1 MKFLSWTGLQYFY
14 SKYIG
19 NLNEQLKNVKES
31 IGNLG
36 NLATA
41 SKENLVYAINEI
53 KSALSSFVEKK
64 DIVDNLTTESEIAPL
79 SANMGAELNKYI
91 GSVSKDMSVETEWK
105 IYQENGWT
113 LNYRKSGYKRYQVL
127 VIKTESKSQGIRDS
141 LIIARCPFT
150 PNINQRL
157 PMIMNVAQAPV
168 GYGNVQFL
176 ENGAITLSASE
187 YANRV
192 TFECYGEVIVK

>member
-1 MKFLSWTGLQYFY
+1 MKYLSWTGLQHFY

-19 NLNEQLKNVKES
+19 NLNEQLKNVKKS

-36 NLATA
+36 NLATT

-64 DIVDNLTTESEIAPL
+64 DIVDNLTSQAGDAPL
-79 SANMGAELNKYI
+79 SANMGREL
-91 GSVSKDMSVETEWK
+91 SEDMSVETEWK
-105 IYQENGWT
+105 IYQENGWI
-113 LNYRKSGYKRYQVL
+113 LKYRKSGYKRYQVL
-127 VIKTESKSQGIRDS
+127 VAKTESKSQGIRDS

-157 PMIMNVAQAPV
+157 PMTMSVAQAPV

-187 YANRV
+187 YANQV
-192 TFECYGEVIVK
+192 TFECYGEVIVR

>member
-19 NLNEQLKNVKES
+19 NLNEQLKNVKKS

-64 DIVDNLTTESEIAPL
+64 DIVDNLTSQAGDAPL
-79 SANMGAELNKYI
+79 SANMGREL
-91 GSVSKDMSVETEWK
+91 SEDMSVETEWK

-127 VIKTESKSQGIRDS
+127 VIKTESRSQGIRDS

-176 ENGAITLSASE
+176 VNGAITLSASE
-187 YANRV
+187 YANPV

>member
-1 MKFLSWTGLQYFY
+1 MKYLSWTGLQHFY

-19 NLNEQLKNVKES
+19 NLNEQLKNVKKS

-36 NLATA
+36 NLATT

-64 DIVDNLTTESEIAPL
+64 DIVDNLTSQAGDAPL
-79 SANMGAELNKYI
+79 SANMGREL
-91 GSVSKDMSVETEWK
+91 SEDMSVETEWK

-113 LNYRKSGYKRYQVL
+113 LKYRKSGYKRYQVL
-127 VIKTESKSQGIRDS
+127 VAKTESKSQGIRDS

-157 PMIMNVAQAPV
+157 PMIMSVSQAPV

-187 YANRV
+187 YANQV
-192 TFECYGEVIVK
+192 TFECCGEVIVR

>member
-19 NLNEQLKNVKES
+19 NLNEQLNNVKES

-64 DIVDNLTTESEIAPL
+64 DIVDNLTSQAGDAPL
-79 SANMGAELNKYI
+79 SANMGREL
-91 GSVSKDMSVETEWK
+91 SEDMSVETEWK

-113 LNYRKSGYKRYQVL
+113 LKYRKSGYKRYQVL
-127 VIKTESKSQGIRDS
+127 VAKTESRSQGIRD
-141 LIIARCPFT
+141 
-150 PNINQRL
+150 
-157 PMIMNVAQAPV
+157 
-168 GYGNVQFL
+168 
-176 ENGAITLSASE
+176 
-187 YANRV
+187 
-192 TFECYGEVIVK
+192 

>member
-19 NLNEQLKNVKES
+19 NLNEQLKNVKKS

-64 DIVDNLTTESEIAPL
+64 DIVDNLTSQAGDAPL
-79 SANMGAELNKYI
+79 SANMGREL
-91 GSVSKDMSVETEWK
+91 SEDMSVETEWK

-113 LNYRKSGYKRYQVL
+113 LNYRKSGYKRYQVF
-127 VIKTESKSQGIRDS
+127 VIKTESKSQGNRDS

-176 ENGAITLSASE
+176 VNGAITLSASE

>member
-1 MKFLSWTGLQYFY
+1 MKYLSWTGLQHFY

-19 NLNEQLKNVKES
+19 NLNEQLKNVKKS

-64 DIVDNLTTESEIAPL
+64 DIVDNLTSQAGDAPL
-79 SANMGAELNKYI
+79 SANMGREL
-91 GSVSKDMSVETEWK
+91 SEDMSVETEWK

-113 LNYRKSGYKRYQVL
+113 LKYRKSGYKRYQIL
-127 VIKTESKSQGIRDS
+127 VAKTESGSQGIRDS
-141 LIIARCPFT
+141 LIIAKCPFT

-157 PMIMNVAQAPV
+157 PMIMSVAQAPV

-187 YANRV
+187 YANQV
-192 TFECYGEVIVK
+192 TFECYGEVIV

>member
-1 MKFLSWTGLQYFY
+1 MKFLSWSGLQYFY

-19 NLNEQLKNVKES
+19 NLNEQLNNVKES

-64 DIVDNLTTESEIAPL
+64 DIVDNLTSQAGDAPL
-79 SANMGAELNKYI
+79 SANMGREL
-91 GSVSKDMSVETEWK
+91 SEDMSVETEWK

-113 LNYRKSGYKRYQVL
+113 LKYRKSGYKRYQVL
-127 VIKTESKSQGIRDS
+127 VAKTESRSQGIRDS

-157 PMIMNVAQAPV
+157 PMIMSVAQAPV

-176 ENGAITLSASE
+176 ANGGITLSASE
-187 YANRV
+187 YANQV
-192 TFECYGEVIVK
+192 TFECYGEVIV

>member
-1 MKFLSWTGLQYFY
+1 MKYLSWTGLQHFY
-14 SKYIG
+14 DKYIG

-64 DIVDNLTTESEIAPL
+64 DIVDNLTSQAGDAPL
-79 SANMGAELNKYI
+79 SANMGREL
-91 GSVSKDMSVETEWK
+91 SEDMSVETEWK

-113 LNYRKSGYKRYQVL
+113 LKYRKSGYKRYQVL
-127 VIKTESKSQGIRDS
+127 VTKTESKSQGIKDS

-157 PMIMNVAQAPV
+157 PMIMSVAQAPV

-187 YANRV
+187 YANQV
-192 TFECYGEVIVK
+192 TFECYGEVIVR

>member
-19 NLNEQLKNVKES
+19 NLNEQLKNVKKS

-64 DIVDNLTTESEIAPL
+64 DIVDNLTSQAGDAPL
-79 SANMGAELNKYI
+79 SANMGREL
-91 GSVSKDMSVETEWK
+91 SEDMSVETEWK
-105 IYQENGWT
+105 NYNENNWE
-113 LNYRKSGYKRYQVL
+113 LKYRKSGYKRYQVRM
-127 VIKTESKSQGIRDS
+127 IYTDKNGSHDNKDR
-141 LIIARCPFT
+141 LIMRGCPFT
-150 PNINQRL
+150 PAGDQRL
-157 PMIMNVAQAPV
+157 VMLMNVAQQIV
-168 GYGNVQFL
+168 GTGNIQFRT
-176 ENGAITLSASE
+176 NRNVTLSAEE
-187 YANRV
+187 YNNPV
-192 TFECYGEVIVK
+192 TYECYGEVIVQ

>member
-41 SKENLVYAINEI
+41 SKENLVYAINET

-64 DIVDNLTTESEIAPL
+64 DIVDNLTSQAGDAPL
-79 SANMGAELNKYI
+79 SANMGREL
-91 GSVSKDMSVETEWK
+91 SEDMSVETEWK

-127 VIKTESKSQGIRDS
+127 VTKTESKSQGIKDS

-157 PMIMNVAQAPV
+157 PMIMSVAQAPV

>member
-1 MKFLSWTGLQYFY
+1 MKYLSWTGLQHFY

-19 NLNEQLKNVKES
+19 NLNEQLKNVKKS

-36 NLATA
+36 NLATT

-64 DIVDNLTTESEIAPL
+64 DIVDNLTSQAGDAPL
-79 SANMGAELNKYI
+79 SANMGREL
-91 GSVSKDMSVETEWK
+91 SEDMSVETEWK
-105 IYQENGWT
+105 IHQENGWT
-113 LNYRKSGYKRYQVL
+113 LKYRKSGYKRYQVL
-127 VIKTESKSQGIRDS
+127 VAKTESKSQGIRDS

-157 PMIMNVAQAPV
+157 PMIMSVAQAPV

-187 YANRV
+187 YANQV
-192 TFECYGEVIVK
+192 TFECYGEVIVR

>member
-19 NLNEQLKNVKES
+19 NLNEQLKNVKKS

-64 DIVDNLTTESEIAPL
+64 DIVDNLTSQAGDAPL
-79 SANMGAELNKYI
+79 SANMGREL
-91 GSVSKDMSVETEWK
+91 SEDMSVETEWK

-127 VIKTESKSQGIRDS
+127 VIKTESRSQGIRNS

-176 ENGAITLSASE
+176 VNGAITLSASE
-187 YANRV
+187 YANQV

>member
-1 MKFLSWTGLQYFY
+1 MKYLSWTGLQHFY

-19 NLNEQLKNVKES
+19 NLNEQLKNVKKS

-36 NLATA
+36 NLATT

-64 DIVDNLTTESEIAPL
+64 DIVDNLTSQAGDAPL
-79 SANMGAELNKYI
+79 SANMGREL
-91 GSVSKDMSVETEWK
+91 SEDMSVETEWK

-113 LNYRKSGYKRYQVL
+113 LKYRKSGYKRYQVL
-127 VIKTESKSQGIRDS
+127 VAKTESKSQGIRDS

-157 PMIMNVAQAPV
+157 PMIMSVAQAPV

-187 YANRV
+187 YANQV
-192 TFECYGEVIVK
+192 TFECYGEVIVE

>member
-1 MKFLSWTGLQYFY
+1 MKYLSWTGLQHFY

-19 NLNEQLKNVKES
+19 NLNEQLKNVKKS

-36 NLATA
+36 NLATT

-64 DIVDNLTTESEIAPL
+64 DIVDNLTSQAGDAPL
-79 SANMGAELNKYI
+79 SANMGREL
-91 GSVSKDMSVETEWK
+91 SEDMSVETEWK

-113 LNYRKSGYKRYQVL
+113 LKYRKSGYKRYQVL
-127 VIKTESKSQGIRDS
+127 VAKTESKSQGIRDS

-157 PMIMNVAQAPV
+157 PMIMCVAQAPV

-187 YANRV
+187 YANQV
-192 TFECYGEVIVK
+192 TFECYGEVIVR

>member
-64 DIVDNLTTESEIAPL
+64 DIVDNLTSQAGDAPL
-79 SANMGAELNKYI
+79 SANMGREL
-91 GSVSKDMSVETEWK
+91 SEDMSVETEWK

-127 VIKTESKSQGIRDS
+127 VTKTESKSQGIKDS

-157 PMIMNVAQAPV
+157 PMIMSVAQAPV

>member
-1 MKFLSWTGLQYFY
+1 MKYLSWTGLQHFY

-19 NLNEQLKNVKES
+19 NLNEQLKNVKKS

-36 NLATA
+36 NLATT

-64 DIVDNLTTESEIAPL
+64 DIVDNLTSQAGDAPL
-79 SANMGAELNKYI
+79 SANMGREL
-91 GSVSKDMSVETEWK
+91 SKDMSVETEWK

-113 LNYRKSGYKRYQVL
+113 LKYRKSGYKRYQVL
-127 VIKTESKSQGIRDS
+127 VAKTESKSQGIRDS

-157 PMIMNVAQAPV
+157 PMIMSVAQAPV

-187 YANRV
+187 YANQV
-192 TFECYGEVIVK
+192 TFECYGEVIVR

>member
-19 NLNEQLKNVKES
+19 NLNEQLKNVKKS

-64 DIVDNLTTESEIAPL
+64 DIVDNLTSQAGDAPL
-79 SANMGAELNKYI
+79 SANMGREL
-91 GSVSKDMSVETEWK
+91 SEDMSVETEWK
-105 IYQENGWT
+105 IYNENNWE
-113 LNYRKSGYKRYQVL
+113 LKYRKSGYKRYQVRM
-127 VIKTESKSQGIRDS
+127 IYTDKNGSHDNKDR
-141 LIIARCPFT
+141 LIMRVCPFT
-150 PNINQRL
+150 PDGDQRL
-157 PMIMNVAQAPV
+157 VMLMNVAQQIV
-168 GYGNVQFL
+168 GTGNIQFRT
-176 ENGAITLSASE
+176 NRNVTLSAEE
-187 YANRV
+187 YKSPV
-192 TFECYGEVIVK
+192 TYECYGEVIVK

>member
-1 MKFLSWTGLQYFY
+1 MKYLSWTGLQHFY

-19 NLNEQLKNVKES
+19 NLNEQLKNVKKS

-36 NLATA
+36 NLATT

-64 DIVDNLTTESEIAPL
+64 DIVDNLTSQAGDAPL
-79 SANMGAELNKYI
+79 SANMGREL
-91 GSVSKDMSVETEWK
+91 SEDMSVETEWK

-113 LNYRKSGYKRYQVL
+113 LKYRKSGYKRYQVL
-127 VIKTESKSQGIRDS
+127 VIKTESRSQGIRDS

-187 YANRV
+187 YANQV
-192 TFECYGEVIVK
+192 TFECYGEVIVR

>member
-1 MKFLSWTGLQYFY
+1 MKYLSWTGLQHFY

-19 NLNEQLKNVKES
+19 NLNEQLKNVKKS

-36 NLATA
+36 NLATT

-64 DIVDNLTTESEIAPL
+64 DIVDNLTSQAGDAPL
-79 SANMGAELNKYI
+79 SANMGREL
-91 GSVSKDMSVETEWK
+91 SEDMSVETEWK

-113 LNYRKSGYKRYQVL
+113 LKYRKSGYKRYQVL
-127 VIKTESKSQGIRDS
+127 VAKTESKSQGIRDS

-157 PMIMNVAQAPV
+157 PMIMSVAQAPV

-187 YANRV
+187 YTNQV
-192 TFECYGEVIVK
+192 TFECYGEVIVR

>member
-1 MKFLSWTGLQYFY
+1 MKYLSWTGLQHFY

-19 NLNEQLKNVKES
+19 NLNEQLKNVKKS

-36 NLATA
+36 NLATT

-64 DIVDNLTTESEIAPL
+64 DIVDNLTSQAGDVPL
-79 SANMGAELNKYI
+79 SANMGREL
-91 GSVSKDMSVETEWK
+91 SEDMSVETEWK

-113 LNYRKSGYKRYQVL
+113 LKYRKSGYKRYQVL
-127 VIKTESKSQGIRDS
+127 VAKTESKSQGIRDS

-157 PMIMNVAQAPV
+157 PMIMSVAQAPV

-187 YANRV
+187 YANQV
-192 TFECYGEVIVK
+192 TFECYGEVIVE